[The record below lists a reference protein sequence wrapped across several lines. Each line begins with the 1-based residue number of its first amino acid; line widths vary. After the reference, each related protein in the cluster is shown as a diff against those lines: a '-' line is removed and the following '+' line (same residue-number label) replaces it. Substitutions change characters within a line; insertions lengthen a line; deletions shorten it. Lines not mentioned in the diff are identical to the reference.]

1 MDKLC
6 PHYRENHR
14 NQNFIKFSHILN
26 HPALSKA
33 VSVSTQW
40 HEANLAG
47 SLASSYTRAPDLN
60 NTNLS
65 CFTASTGQLAGKFL
79 WMFVEEVNYTN
90 PGNLGSVFDF
100 KFITTPEEKPCQA
113 TLTCYYLNQEWA
125 YLELQCLY
133 SRYMK
138 VVIIFQNS
146 VVNSRVLQTL
156 MLAL

>member
-1 MDKLC
+1 
-6 PHYRENHR
+6 
-14 NQNFIKFSHILN
+14 
-26 HPALSKA
+26 
-33 VSVSTQW
+33 
-40 HEANLAG
+40 
-47 SLASSYTRAPDLN
+47 
-60 NTNLS
+60 
-65 CFTASTGQLAGKFL
+65 
-79 WMFVEEVNYTN
+79 MFVEEVNYTN

-113 TLTCYYLNQEWA
+113 TLTCYSLNQECS